1 MKKSIM
7 ILLAAAFALTSGA
20 TAYAQDDETGS
31 RFFTSEPAIQ
41 VDPEEAFRQLVD
53 DCMGNYVQDFSVE
66 TTNEEMNMADI
77 LRRLHTFSVW
87 KVCKSV

>member
-1 MKKSIM
+1 MKKSMLI
-7 ILLAAAFALTSGA
+7 ILAAAFTVTSC
-20 TAYAQDDETGS
+20 TAAFAQDNENGS
-31 RFFTSEPAIQ
+31 RFFSSEPAIQ

-53 DCMGNYVQDFSVE
+53 DCMGKYVQDFSVE